1 MKKKIFIFVM
11 SAVFVISLCVG
22 CSGDSS
28 ENSITTDQIRFLPQ
42 IVRDSWGL
50 ESVLDIRSGHEFYSQ
65 GLTYEEYLTSEEINS
80 SGDIVEIFGEPETLY
95 VSDDLLIAE
104 YSYKISGFDG
114 HFIRFTFVYDIYW
127 SRLSGTARRDADN
140 KLFAVSLLEGDKE
153 YFTQTVDDIGS
164 KVYTSF
170 IAGKIE
176 SLNEELEI
184 FGKIADNIGKTDRN
198 TVSSDKLV
206 NIYGESLLN
215 VGTKYSLFSSN
226 IPERISRWE
235 NSGFTCE
242 YLLDSGEILILK
254 FDYDGERYV
263 RADQTLIE
271 VPSMDSATLQG
282 VYLLSNGDFKRVS
295 ASDDLVFNIENT
307 EAFSAS
313 DSVPEY
319 EFTENEN
326 LISVMECC
334 GSPDEIIE
342 YPHNTTYI
350 FNLGNE
356 ILYCIVQNG
365 NLVCDIIS
373 VEN

>member
-1 MKKKIFIFVM
+1 MFKRFFCVLFV
-11 SAVFVISLCVG
+11 AVMSLCVG
-22 CSGDSS
+22 CNGDSAK
-28 ENSITTDQIRFLPQ
+28 NSITSDQIRALPQ
-42 IVRDSWGL
+42 FVRDSSGFD
-50 ESVLDIRSGHEFYSQ
+50 SVLDIHSSHELFGHGF
-65 GLTYEEYLTSEEINS
+65 TYEEFLTSEEINS
-80 SGDIVEIFGEPETLY
+80 SGDIVEIFGEPNDLY

-104 YSYKISGFDG
+104 YTYGISGYNG
-114 HFIRFTFVYDIYW
+114 HFIRFTFVYDSCW
-127 SRLSGTARRDADN
+127 DRLSGTARKGADN
-140 KLFAVSLLEGDKE
+140 KLFAVSLLEGDNE
-153 YFTQTVDDIGS
+153 YFTQTVDDVG
-164 KVYTSF
+164 
-170 IAGKIE
+170 GKIYSSFMSGKIN
-176 SLNEELEI
+176 SLSEELEI

-198 TVSSDKLV
+198 TVSSDELV
-206 NIYGESLLN
+206 NLYGETLLR
-215 VGTKYSLFSSN
+215 VGNKYSLFNSI

-242 YLLDSGEILILK
+242 YLLDSGETLILK

-282 VYLLSNGDFKRVS
+282 AYLLSNGDFKRVS

-319 EFTENEN
+319 EFTESEN
-326 LISVMECC
+326 LISVMERC

-350 FNLGNE
+350 FNLGSE
-356 ILYCIVQNG
+356 TLYCIVQNG